1 MGKKAIA
8 AGRESECSIRIL
20 LAEIRRRMRHP
31 DTNAQQVLSLLKHQ
45 ERLTKEL
52 KAVTAE
58 RIRAK
63 LAELDN
69 RSTSQSEVVG

>member
-31 DTNAQQVLSLLKHQ
+31 DTDAQQVLSLLKHQ
-45 ERLTKEL
+45 ERLAKEL

-58 RIRAK
+58 RIRSK
-63 LAELDN
+63 LAMLD
-69 RSTSQSEVVG
+69 STSHSEQVGF